1 VPLPSARSRIVPPL
15 PMRRILPLTIA
26 LACLVTPAANASP
39 AAVIRDC
46 ADGSLNHR
54 YSSRDLR
61 TALANLPTDV
71 AEYTDCSDTIRAAQ
85 LAAGAGGTG
94 GPGGTTGGAKGAPGS
109 TGGVP
114 ASPKA
119 VLATATPAERSVLDR
134 AKDGAGPSIEVGG
147 RTIVPGAA
155 SFTAD
160 SVRHAL
166 PAPLIVVLALLGL
179 GALAAGAIVARS
191 LVRR

>member
-26 LACLVTPAANASP
+26 LACLVTPTANASP

-54 YSSRDLR
+54 YSTRDLR

-71 AEYTDCSDTIRAAQ
+71 AEYTDCSDAIRAAQ

-94 GPGGTTGGAKGAPGS
+94 GPAGGTQGAPGA

-119 VLATATPAERSVLDR
+119 VLATATPAERSVLDQ
-134 AKDGAGPSIEVGG
+134 AKEGAGPSIEVGG

-166 PAPLIVVLALLGL
+166 PVPLIVVLALLGL

>member
-71 AEYTDCSDTIRAAQ
+71 AEYTDCSDAIRAAQ

-94 GPGGTTGGAKGAPGS
+94 GPAGGTQGAPGA

-179 GALAAGAIVARS
+179 GALTAGAIVARS